1 MTWPQN
7 PEYGWRGF
15 CLLKYT
21 KEFKI
26 KLVREHI
33 SGESDGREMLAKKY
47 DIPDG
52 TLRNYINIL
61 ENHWTYYFNYL
72 CGRYLPRPFLKRG
85 HLLMKSTC
93 RLSLLPAQCF

>member
-26 KLVREHI
+26 KLVREHL

-52 TLRNYINIL
+52 TLRN
-61 ENHWTYYFNYL
+61 
-72 CGRYLPRPFLKRG
+72 
-85 HLLMKSTC
+85 
-93 RLSLLPAQCF
+93 